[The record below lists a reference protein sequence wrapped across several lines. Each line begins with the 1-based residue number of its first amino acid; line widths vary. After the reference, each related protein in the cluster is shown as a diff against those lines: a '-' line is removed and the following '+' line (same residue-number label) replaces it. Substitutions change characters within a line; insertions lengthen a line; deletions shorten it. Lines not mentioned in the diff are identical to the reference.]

1 MKRIG
6 CVMLLLVA
14 LPLALFWARNSPYY
28 ALYRIKTG
36 LETHDVEALEPWV
49 NFEGFAQVPAQLAQ
63 EKVRKETENT
73 PAVVQLLAGAVA
85 QLMGLASR
93 VSASPITAVLLKRA
107 ISAQTLN
114 DFTFGFQLRDSPWW
128 YGGFESKTESVKWFT
143 LHGRCPMRVPSGNN
157 PKQVEQDL
165 ILTFQAQ
172 RGFFFGYP
180 VNWQATG
187 IETASAVHFIEH
199 CQVF

>member
-1 MKRIG
+1 MKRAG
-6 CVMLLLVA
+6 CLMLLMVA
-14 LPLALFWARNSPYY
+14 LPFGLFWARNSPYY
-28 ALYRIKTG
+28 ALYRINAG
-36 LETHDVEALEPWV
+36 LQNHDTEALADWV
-49 NFEGFAQVPAQLAQ
+49 DFEGFAQVPAQLAQ

-107 ISAQTLN
+107 ISTQTLG
-114 DFTFGFQLRDSPWW
+114 DFTFGFQLQKTPWW
-128 YGGFESKTESVKWFT
+128 YGGFESKTESLKWLT
-143 LHGRCPMRVPSGNN
+143 LHGHCPLRMPAGQTA
-157 PKQVEQDL
+157 KLGEQDL
-165 ILTFQAQ
+165 VLTFEAH

-180 VNWQATG
+180 VNWRATG